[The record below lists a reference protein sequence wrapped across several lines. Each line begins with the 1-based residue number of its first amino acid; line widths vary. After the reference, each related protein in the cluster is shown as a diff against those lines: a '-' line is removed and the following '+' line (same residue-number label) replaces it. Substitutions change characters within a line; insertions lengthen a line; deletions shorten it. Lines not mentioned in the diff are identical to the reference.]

1 MGQGRS
7 SLLAWPN
14 RWREAH
20 FWVGLAVL
28 LSAGAIVSR
37 WPDRKGFFQ
46 NDDFI
51 WLDLAH
57 WRSVAQS
64 FVGPFGGPD
73 GALMAYRPIFRV
85 SVYID
90 ALLFGQHAVPWHIEN
105 IVIHAANA
113 LLLAAV
119 MRAFRLPRGLCAA
132 AALLFLVAPHNSES
146 IDWISGRTAALS
158 FLFMELAAW
167 RWVLAV
173 RDRRMPW
180 AAAIWMLMSA
190 GTYEPGVALPVILLC
205 LVPLLAKT
213 IDVDWRYAA
222 RQTLPLFL
230 SLAVFLI
237 FRGFM
242 LGTPVGETAPTNM
255 NLLEN
260 SSDHLAALWRAN
272 LATGTA
278 ISRWVLIVAVLVT
291 SLHPRLFPAGPCLVA
306 VANVLLLPF
315 ITTPGAGSR
324 FFYMLQAPLC
334 AMAVLPVLLAP
345 VRFRLPILAVLLAL
359 VLPGLARSSRHE
371 AQLFAGAGDSGR
383 KLFQAV
389 HRVIPK
395 NIGYANVV
403 EGIPDLI
410 NGRMMAGAFFESGL
424 AETYHDPALPPPFTA
439 RTAVVLG
446 SPQLL
451 QAVLSSPAKFWRYDL
466 DAHQMIPI
474 TREDWLAAHPEAA
487 ATLPK
492 SPGQ

>member
-1 MGQGRS
+1 
-7 SLLAWPN
+7 
-14 RWREAH
+14 
-20 FWVGLAVL
+20 
-28 LSAGAIVSR
+28 
-37 WPDRKGFFQ
+37 
-46 NDDFI
+46 
-51 WLDLAH
+51 
-57 WRSVAQS
+57 
-64 FVGPFGGPD
+64 
-73 GALMAYRPIFRV
+73 MAYRPIFRV

-291 SLHPRLFPAGPCLVA
+291 SLHPRLFPAGPASALHYD
-306 VANVLLLPF
+306 
-315 ITTPGAGSR
+315 TGR
-324 FFYMLQAPLC
+324 RQ
-334 AMAVLPVLLAP
+334 PVLLYAAGAA
-345 VRFRLPILAVLLAL
+345 VRHGGVACPARACPLPLTDFGGP
-359 VLPGLARSSRHE
+359 PGARS
-371 AQLFAGAGDSGR
+371 AGPR
-383 KLFQAV
+383 T
-389 HRVIPK
+389 I
-395 NIGYANVV
+395 
-403 EGIPDLI
+403 E
-410 NGRMMAGAFFESGL
+410 
-424 AETYHDPALPPPFTA
+424 PA
-439 RTAVVLG
+439 
-446 SPQLL
+446 
-451 QAVLSSPAKFWRYDL
+451 
-466 DAHQMIPI
+466 
-474 TREDWLAAHPEAA
+474 
-487 ATLPK
+487 
-492 SPGQ
+492 